1 MTQNQPSNSPDEE
14 RLERARRFG
23 SLFQVR
29 PLTNASPQEVGQA
42 ALGFTQARFT
52 VESGTPQVAFTRSL
66 TGAELASTGLGEI
79 NFGGEE
85 PPLMLVVVKG
95 NFDVSNFVPS
105 RDSGL
110 NPLTKVKYIA
120 YVFDL
125 RAGRPAFIATGLTG
139 KYFRTVLN
147 DPSLPD
153 EPELIGPEPG
163 MPEAIPG
170 PRVEPPAQKFPYGT
184 EVPPGDSW

>member
-1 MTQNQPSNSPDEE
+1 
-14 RLERARRFG
+14 
-23 SLFQVR
+23 
-29 PLTNASPQEVGQA
+29 
-42 ALGFTQARFT
+42 
-52 VESGTPQVAFTRSL
+52 
-66 TGAELASTGLGEI
+66 
-79 NFGGEE
+79 
-85 PPLMLVVVKG
+85 MLVVVKG
-95 NFDVSNFVPS
+95 NFDVSNLVS
-105 RDSGL
+105 DRYSDL
-110 NPLTKVKYIA
+110 NIPTQVKYIA

-125 RAGRPAFIATGLTG
+125 WAGRPALTATGLTG

-163 MPEAIPG
+163 MPEATPG